1 MPLHCHLRLCHKKQF
16 VIKDRFQKIIKDRF
30 QNFDI
35 FNMFQT
41 TEQPMVTEQAEEGQG
56 ETSPGDTHDHVDEED
71 ATPLPFEAV
80 SQETVC
86 H

>member
-1 MPLHCHLRLCHKKQF
+1 M
-16 VIKDRFQKIIKDRF
+16 
-30 QNFDI
+30 

-41 TEQPMVTEQAEEGQG
+41 AGQPMVTEQAEEGQG
-56 ETSPGDTHDHVDEED
+56 ETSPGDTHDHLDQED

-80 SQETVC
+80 SQETVG

>member
-1 MPLHCHLRLCHKKQF
+1 M
-16 VIKDRFQKIIKDRF
+16 
-30 QNFDI
+30 

-41 TEQPMVTEQAEEGQG
+41 AGEPMVTEQTEEEQG
-56 ETSPGDTHDHVDEED
+56 ETSPRDTHAKVDQ
-71 ATPLPFEAV
+71 EAAEADSV